1 MARAAATRNMNI
13 RMSSLPFWSMRK
25 AVPKSSSEARW
36 LAVLSRTKR
45 APATLDDAN
54 KGAYADIMT
63 SLDQADVKLC
73 AQSCAAANIRRASR
87 AITRLYG
94 QFMAATGLE
103 PTQYSLLV
111 ACSLHRRRDG
121 QQTGR
126 DFALD
131 RSALA
136 RNLAVLEKRGL
147 VKVKH
152 GDDRRTRKI
161 ALTPF
166 GEATL
171 ANALP
176 HWREAQ
182 NAVESKFG
190 AERLQKLLS
199 ELRVLTEAT
208 SPI

>member
-1 MARAAATRNMNI
+1 MVE
-13 RMSSLPFWSMRK
+13 LD
-25 AVPKSSSEARW
+25 SSE
-36 LAVLSRTKR
+36 
-45 APATLDDAN
+45 
-54 KGAYADIMT
+54 
-63 SLDQADVKLC
+63 VKAC
-73 AQSCAAANIRRASR
+73 AQNCAAANVRRASR

-111 ACSLHRRRDG
+111 ACSL
-121 QQTGR
+121 TGGATVSKLA
-126 DFALD
+126 DAFVMD

-136 RNLAVLEKRGL
+136 RNLAILQKRGL
-147 VKVKH
+147 VKVKQ
-152 GDDRRTRKI
+152 GEDRRTRKI

-182 NAVESKFG
+182 SAVERKFG
-190 AERLQKLLS
+190 AQRLQQLLS
-199 ELRVLTEAT
+199 ELRALMDAT
-208 SPI
+208 SQV

>member
-1 MARAAATRNMNI
+1 
-13 RMSSLPFWSMRK
+13 
-25 AVPKSSSEARW
+25 
-36 LAVLSRTKR
+36 
-45 APATLDDAN
+45 
-54 KGAYADIMT
+54 MT
-63 SLDQADVKLC
+63 SLDPADVKFC
-73 AQSCAAANIRRASR
+73 AQNCAAANIRRASR

-111 ACSLHRRRDG
+111 ACSL
-121 QQTGR
+121 TGGATVSKLA
-126 DFALD
+126 DAFALD

-136 RNLAVLEKRGL
+136 RNLAVLQKRGL
-147 VKVKH
+147 VKVKT

-182 NAVESKFG
+182 TAVETKFG
-190 AERLQKLLS
+190 AERLQKLIS
-199 ELRVLTEAT
+199 ELRALMEAT
-208 SPI
+208 SNV

>member
-1 MARAAATRNMNI
+1 MVE
-13 RMSSLPFWSMRK
+13 LD
-25 AVPKSSSEARW
+25 SSE
-36 LAVLSRTKR
+36 
-45 APATLDDAN
+45 
-54 KGAYADIMT
+54 
-63 SLDQADVKLC
+63 VKAC
-73 AQSCAAANIRRASR
+73 AQNCAAANVRRASR

-111 ACSLHRRRDG
+111 ACSL
-121 QQTGR
+121 TGGATVSKLA
-126 DFALD
+126 DALVLE

-136 RNLAVLEKRGL
+136 RNLAILQKRGL
-147 VKVKH
+147 VKVKQ
-152 GDDRRTRKI
+152 GEDRRTRKI

-182 NAVESKFG
+182 SAVEKKFG
-190 AERLQKLLS
+190 AARLQQLLS
-199 ELRVLTEAT
+199 ELRALMDAT
-208 SPI
+208 SQV

>member
-1 MARAAATRNMNI
+1 
-13 RMSSLPFWSMRK
+13 
-25 AVPKSSSEARW
+25 
-36 LAVLSRTKR
+36 
-45 APATLDDAN
+45 
-54 KGAYADIMT
+54 MT
-63 SLDQADVKLC
+63 SLNQADVKLC

-94 QFMAATGLE
+94 QFMATTGLE

-111 ACSLHRRRDG
+111 ACSL
-121 QQTGR
+121 TGGATVSKLAEY
-126 DFALD
+126 FALD

>member
-1 MARAAATRNMNI
+1 M
-13 RMSSLPFWSMRK
+13 
-25 AVPKSSSEARW
+25 
-36 LAVLSRTKR
+36 
-45 APATLDDAN
+45 
-54 KGAYADIMT
+54 MT
-63 SLDQADVKLC
+63 SSDPADVKFC
-73 AQSCAAANIRRASR
+73 AQNCAAANIRRASR

-111 ACSLHRRRDG
+111 ACSL
-121 QQTGR
+121 TGGATVSKLA
-126 DFALD
+126 DAFALD

-136 RNLAVLEKRGL
+136 RNLAVLQKRGL
-147 VKVKH
+147 VKVKT

-182 NAVESKFG
+182 TAVETRFG
-190 AERLQKLLS
+190 AERLQKLIS
-199 ELRVLTEAT
+199 ELRALMEAT
-208 SPI
+208 SDV

>member
-1 MARAAATRNMNI
+1 M
-13 RMSSLPFWSMRK
+13 
-25 AVPKSSSEARW
+25 
-36 LAVLSRTKR
+36 
-45 APATLDDAN
+45 TLLN
-54 KGAYADIMT
+54 P
-63 SLDQADVKLC
+63 SDVRLC
-73 AQSCAAANIRRASR
+73 AQNCAAANIRRASR
-87 AITRLYG
+87 AMTRHYG

-111 ACSLHRRRDG
+111 ACSL
-121 QQTGR
+121 TGGATVSKLAEA
-126 DFALD
+126 FVVE

-147 VKVKH
+147 VKVKT

-182 NAVESKFG
+182 SSVEKKFG
-190 AERLQKLLS
+190 AERLQRLLS
-199 ELRVLTEAT
+199 ELRALMDAT
-208 SPI
+208 SSD